1 MNKKCFL
8 LAFKTS
14 IPVLFGYLAIGIAFG
29 LLVVENDYP
38 WWIVT
43 VMSIIR
49 SLNYSLH
56 VCTFKQNMSDSIPC
70 LTSLVTTTLPCFY
83 EFGFLDST
91 Y

>member
-38 WWIVT
+38 WWIAT
-43 VMSIIR
+43 VMSISMYAGAGQYIAIGL
-49 SLNYSLH
+49 SEVHLGQLLVLSFL
-56 VCTFKQNMSDSIPC
+56 
-70 LTSLVTTTLPCFY
+70 LT
-83 EFGFLDST
+83 
-91 Y
+91 